1 MRKLAMAGALV
12 LALTA
17 QGCSDS
23 DGGSPTEPGG
33 RPARGNWIGT
43 ISGTHAGLRLQ
54 GTCELEMLLDPNLNS
69 GRWWIDCPNGASS
82 QGQAAGVGLEGFVFL
97 TLIPLDPFLDCPFDL
112 TGARTA
118 ATMDGDFE
126 VTDCDT
132 NAVRSTGTFSLR
144 LR

>member
-1 MRKLAMAGALV
+1 MRKIAMAGALAV
-12 LALTA
+12 ALAAL
-17 QGCSDS
+17 GCGD
-23 DGGSPTEPGG
+23 DDNGSPTEPGQ
-33 RPARGNWIGT
+33 PARRGNWIGT

-82 QGQAAGVGLEGFVFL
+82 QGQVVGATTEVVAVLA
-97 TLIPLDPFLDCPFDL
+97 LISLSPPLSCPFEL
-112 TGARTA
+112 VGTRTA
-118 ATMDGDFE
+118 ATIDGGFE
-126 VTDCDT
+126 VTDCAT